1 MERGRGGA
9 GDDSVSPNCTGC
21 SLCSVLVMSL
31 GLSPTPTS
39 ATALRLC
46 AYKRAS
52 LRVDRWQLSGCTCWG
67 LGGGRV
73 TGSSDLPHREPD
85 STGASAPALLQ
96 CTTERLRAWLSPLY
110 KRLPTR
116 GLSQG

>member
-9 GDDSVSPNCTGC
+9 GDDSVSSNCTGC

-67 LGGGRV
+67 LGGGGESQGPRTCRTGNQIAQGRV
-73 TGSSDLPHREPD
+73 RRPCS
-85 STGASAPALLQ
+85 SAP
-96 CTTERLRAWLSPLY
+96 RNVS
-110 KRLPTR
+110 
-116 GLSQG
+116 GLG